1 MDDQYQA
8 VSAFLIRPEDGKRA
22 RSGHQKRN
30 AVKPRE
36 KDPIKKL
43 EKEGRRL
50 GVIFNGM
57 QGRIN
62 GQLPVALFTDIKTES
77 TFGVEQGESVK
88 AKLSETRESFRSVQN
103 QF

>member
-1 MDDQYQA
+1 MDDKCQA
-8 VSAFLIRPEDGKRA
+8 VSSVLTRPEDGRRA
-22 RSGHQKRN
+22 RIGHQKRN

-36 KDPIKKL
+36 KDLINKL

-50 GVIFNGM
+50 GLIFIGM

-62 GQLPVALFTDIKTES
+62 GRLPLALFTDKKTES

-88 AKLSETRESFRSVQN
+88 AKLSETRKSFRTV
-103 QF
+103 